1 MCLLHK
7 APSKTCCLLSPGRS
21 SEETGY
27 YRWVIVK
34 KKKKTY
40 RCGYVQTPPLSGQ
53 CIHVNIPILGSESKI
68 QTQTFTGSAPVN
80 KLAINKVVHQ
90 D

>member
-27 YRWVIVK
+27 YQWAIVK
-34 KKKKTY
+34 KKKEPTVVDVCKY
-40 RCGYVQTPPLSGQ
+40 L
-53 CIHVNIPILGSESKI
+53 L
-68 QTQTFTGSAPVN
+68 FLDSALV
-80 KLAINKVVHQ
+80 
-90 D
+90 

>member
-27 YRWVIVK
+27 YQWAIVK
-34 KKKKTY
+34 KKRTY
-40 RCGYVQTPPLSGQ
+40 CCGCVQIPPLSGQ
-53 CIHVNIPILGSESKI
+53 CIGVNIPILGSESKI
-68 QTQTFTGSAPVN
+68 
-80 KLAINKVVHQ
+80 
-90 D
+90 

>member
-27 YRWVIVK
+27 YQWAIVK
-34 KKKKTY
+34 KKKKN
-40 RCGYVQTPPLSGQ
+40 LSLWM
-53 CIHVNIPILGSESKI
+53 CANTSS
-68 QTQTFTGSAPVN
+68 FWA
-80 KLAINKVVHQ
+80 VHWCKCSYSRF
-90 D
+90 